1 MKVEGRRADITGGAS
16 GIGLAIA
23 RRFSAKAGAIDRQT
37 QPDEGRNACNTRSLL
52 GRLFD
57 QIVA

>member
-1 MKVEGRRADITGGAS
+1 MKFEGRRAVITGGAS

-23 RRFSAKAGAIDRQT
+23 RHLSAQAGAIDRQT
-37 QPDEGRNACNTRSLL
+37 QPDDGRNACDTRSLL

>member
-1 MKVEGRRADITGGAS
+1 MKFEGRRAVITGGAS

-23 RRFSAKAGAIDRQT
+23 RRLSAQAGAIDRQT
-37 QPDEGRNACNTRSLL
+37 QPDDGRNACDTRSLL

>member
-1 MKVEGRRADITGGAS
+1 MKFEGRRADITGGAS

-37 QPDEGRNACNTRSLL
+37 QPDEGRNTCNTRSLL

-57 QIVA
+57 EIVA

>member
-1 MKVEGRRADITGGAS
+1 MKVEGCRADITGGAS

-23 RRFSAKAGAIDRQT
+23 RRFSAKVGAIHRQT
-37 QPDEGRNACNTRSLL
+37 QADEGRNACNTRSLL